1 MKEYLKNNGKY
12 KIWALTERKWMFSTE
27 VKEDVLRQCV
37 VTKHDVM
44 DYSKN
49 VQSFRYVC
57 GMQNGADS

>member
-1 MKEYLKNNGKY
+1 
-12 KIWALTERKWMFSTE
+12 MFSTE